1 MEKALG
7 RYPQRDQKG
16 MKKCNQPNCAACPY
30 IREGKNITING
41 KQWNIERKVNCQSF
55 NIVYAIICKKENCRN
70 VYLGET
76 KRLMKFRLSDH
87 RGYVLNKDTSTATG
101 LHYNL
106 PGHSL
111 ADMSCTV
118 IEQVKKNDLI
128 YRKEREEYHIR
139 RFNTLYKG
147 LNRKI

>member
-1 MEKALG
+1 
-7 RYPQRDQKG
+7 
-16 MKKCNQPNCAACPY
+16 
-30 IREGKNITING
+30 
-41 KQWNIERKVNCQSF
+41 
-55 NIVYAIICKKENCRN
+55 
-70 VYLGET
+70 
-76 KRLMKFRLSDH
+76 MKFRLSDH
-87 RGYVLNKDTSTATG
+87 HGYVLNKDTSTATG

-147 LNRKI
+147 LNRKV

>member
-1 MEKALG
+1 
-7 RYPQRDQKG
+7 
-16 MKKCNQPNCAACPY
+16 
-30 IREGKNITING
+30 
-41 KQWNIERKVNCQSF
+41 
-55 NIVYAIICKKENCRN
+55 
-70 VYLGET
+70 
-76 KRLMKFRLSDH
+76 MKFRLADH
-87 RGYVLNKDTSTATG
+87 CGYVLNQDISKATG

-106 PGHSL
+106 PGLSL

-128 YRKEREEYHIR
+128 YRKEREEHHIR